1 MSDSSP
7 CELCAAWLCGCVPW
21 AWPGSDPGEVSEIS
35 HQRTNP
41 QTPHCLIPTS
51 LGTGTHAWQSTHSE
65 TPTPSSLQDTS
76 WMLSG
81 APSVVRSRAALHM
94 YMHRRVYGGGGSPG
108 MSTILC
114 ASWEARSL
122 CDRAYTL
129 FEKFICIADTNCIS
143 SDVLPLCSAQPENL
157 LSGALMVQGK
167 VPCSWLSSHRTA
179 GRIR

>member
-7 CELCAAWLCGCVPW
+7 CELRAAWLCGCVPW
-21 AWPGSDPGEVSEIS
+21 AWPGSDPGEVSEIR

-81 APSVVRSRAALHM
+81 APSVVRSGAALHV
-94 YMHRRVYGGGGSPG
+94 YRHRRVYGGGFPRHVYNPVCQLGSPE
-108 MSTILC
+108 SLRPTAHPLREVHLYFRYKWRFLRPAALVQC
-114 ASWEARSL
+114 PAR
-122 CDRAYTL
+122 
-129 FEKFICIADTNCIS
+129 K
-143 SDVLPLCSAQPENL
+143 SAQRGSDGP
-157 LSGALMVQGK
+157 GK
-167 VPCSWLSSHRTA
+167 SPV
-179 GRIR
+179 

>member
-7 CELCAAWLCGCVPW
+7 CELRAAWLCGCVPW

-94 YMHRRVYGGGGSPG
+94 YMHRRVYGGGVPQACLQSCVPAGKPG
-108 MSTILC
+108 VSATEHTP
-114 ASWEARSL
+114 SSRS
-122 CDRAYTL
+122 
-129 FEKFICIADTNCIS
+129 S
-143 SDVLPLCSAQPENL
+143 SVLPIQTAFPQTCCPCAVPSQKICSAGL
-157 LSGALMVQGK
+157 
-167 VPCSWLSSHRTA
+167 
-179 GRIR
+179 